1 MRWALCVMVGA
12 TLTLTIASAAT
23 STPRSYWYL
32 DERISRIK
40 NYTEEVKANAVSSAY
55 LMGQGNKDWEKERLI
70 ILEPFERAA
79 WVSQN
84 LKKFFQSDGPEE
96 AEALKRYRLMALTA
110 LLDLA
115 NFTSLVA
122 KNFIR
127 PIGLNRDCGL
137 YPENVLQDAVA
148 QPLESTLEDLTNA
161 LEEMRRNVTDGS
173 YKAEEQGVDALKS
186 VCKTVDINVKMLEE
200 LVGPGCENARDEL
213 QKELLKAANET
224 IMEGGNENG

>member
-1 MRWALCVMVGA
+1 
-12 TLTLTIASAAT
+12 
-23 STPRSYWYL
+23 
-32 DERISRIK
+32 
-40 NYTEEVKANAVSSAY
+40 
-55 LMGQGNKDWEKERLI
+55 
-70 ILEPFERAA
+70 
-79 WVSQN
+79 
-84 LKKFFQSDGPEE
+84 
-96 AEALKRYRLMALTA
+96 MALTA

-137 YPENVLQDAVA
+137 YPENVLQDAVCHPVDDKVLLLKVA

-186 VCKTVDINVKMLEE
+186 VCKTVDINVKVAVFEPVQTPCILRFR
-200 LVGPGCENARDEL
+200 C
-213 QKELLKAANET
+213 
-224 IMEGGNENG
+224 